1 MSRLILARLVQL
13 SVYIK
18 KSSNI
23 VRLPMSKIRV
33 LRVIARMNV
42 GGPAFLI
49 KELMQGLDP
58 LIFEQILVYGV
69 CEGKEKEIGGIP
81 DLGRT
86 YQLPQLK
93 RSVSPLRDL
102 RALSEIAR
110 IIRLEKPD
118 VIDTHTFKAGFLI
131 RALFLFSW
139 NRKIKLV
146 HHYHGHLLNGYFS
159 RQTLILYR
167 FIEKTLARKA
177 DILITDGDSITR
189 ELIASRIAPPEKF
202 LRITPG
208 VATRIP
214 DSPRQAMTSTPSTN
228 SKFPVIA
235 FIGRMAPIKRPD
247 RYLKVVQELTHRNVD
262 CTFLMYGEGELL
274 STIRDEIIR
283 SELKV
288 DLLPFE
294 KDIYQILKRIDILVM
309 TSDNEGTPLTI
320 MECSFA
326 GVPCVGT
333 DVGSMRDIV
342 KDGINGF
349 LVTPDV
355 NLLANKIEE
364 LIEDVPALKTLQET
378 CVSYANEHFNV
389 KDYVVAHQ
397 NLYASLLNSG
407 KERLI

>member
-146 HHYHGHLLNGYFS
+146 HHYH
-159 RQTLILYR
+159 
-167 FIEKTLARKA
+167 
-177 DILITDGDSITR
+177 
-189 ELIASRIAPPEKF
+189 
-202 LRITPG
+202 
-208 VATRIP
+208 
-214 DSPRQAMTSTPSTN
+214 
-228 SKFPVIA
+228 
-235 FIGRMAPIKRPD
+235 
-247 RYLKVVQELTHRNVD
+247 
-262 CTFLMYGEGELL
+262 
-274 STIRDEIIR
+274 
-283 SELKV
+283 
-288 DLLPFE
+288 
-294 KDIYQILKRIDILVM
+294 
-309 TSDNEGTPLTI
+309 
-320 MECSFA
+320 
-326 GVPCVGT
+326 
-333 DVGSMRDIV
+333 
-342 KDGINGF
+342 
-349 LVTPDV
+349 
-355 NLLANKIEE
+355 
-364 LIEDVPALKTLQET
+364 
-378 CVSYANEHFNV
+378 
-389 KDYVVAHQ
+389 
-397 NLYASLLNSG
+397 SLFYPH
-407 KERLI
+407 I